1 MPEPLKIT
9 QPTLLIDK
17 ERCMKNIF
25 KMAKKA
31 SKSEVLFRP
40 HFKTHQSRAIGEWYK
55 AAGVKN
61 ITVSSVTMA
70 AYFAGEWE
78 DITIAIPFNIREI
91 DAVNKLMI
99 SQKLILMV
107 DNPNTARFLA
117 QNLENECSLWVE
129 IDTGSERTG
138 IDTAD
143 TETLDATLEVIRQE
157 EKLTLKGFYSHAGH
171 SYACHG
177 EEEIMEVYDDLHQK
191 MMDLRNKYIIEW
203 PHLEINIGDTPC
215 CSRVKV
221 FEGIDSIS
229 PGNFV
234 FYDLSQEQIG
244 ACSFDQI
251 AVALA
256 CPIVAIHEER
266 NEIVIYGGGIHFS
279 KERLED
285 ENSGTIFGRVAEN
298 KGNAWGNV
306 IPKMFVKGLSQEH
319 GIVSVPDSRLGNYK
333 IGDILMILPVH
344 SCLTANLTGSY
355 TTIGGETIGRFRF

>member
-1 MPEPLKIT
+1 MIT
-9 QPTLLIDK
+9 KPTLLLDK
-17 ERCMKNIF
+17 DKCLQNVEEMCLKAQKNGVDF
-25 KMAKKA
+25 C
-31 SKSEVLFRP
+31 P
-40 HFKTHQSRAIGEWYK
+40 HFKTHQSLEIGSWFKRFDVNKIAVSSLAMAEYFSSEWDD
-55 AAGVKN
+55 
-61 ITVSSVTMA
+61 ITVAFPINILEIETINRLAGKIRLNLLVESTEA
-70 AYFAGEWE
+70 ARILNQHLENEVGFFIKIDTGYHRTG
-78 DITIAIPFNIREI
+78 IASNGYKEI
-91 DAVNKLMI
+91 DAI
-99 SQKLILMV
+99 
-107 DNPNTARFLA
+107 
-117 QNLENECSLWVE
+117 
-129 IDTGSERTG
+129 
-138 IDTAD
+138 
-143 TETLDATLEVIRQE
+143 LEVASESDRLE
-157 EKLTLKGFYSHAGH
+157 FKGFLTHAGH
-171 SYACHG
+171 SYNCRSK
-177 EEEIMEVYDDLHQK
+177 EEVLDIHNENAALLGVL
-191 MMDLRNKYIIEW
+191 KYRYNDRLPGLIISV
-203 PHLEINIGDTPC
+203 GDTPT
-215 CSRVKV
+215 CSIAEDFSMFDEIR
-221 FEGIDSIS
+221 